1 MIEWRT
7 FVKILVSDPIS
18 DKGIEIFKQ
27 SKVDVDIKTKLSPE
41 ELAKIIGEY
50 DGLIVRSQT
59 KVTKDIIEAAKNLKI
74 IGRAGV
80 GIDNVD
86 VSAATKKGI
95 IVMNTPGGNTI
106 SAAEHTVSMM
116 LALSR
121 NIPQAN
127 SSLKAKEWKRK
138 DFMGS
143 EVLGKTLG
151 ILGLGRIGAEVAKR
165 ALSFGMNLIAY
176 DPFVTLEYAQKLG
189 VRLVQKK
196 EDLFK
201 EADYITLHMPV
212 NEETKYLINKETIAI
227 MKDGVRIINCAR
239 GAIINDKDL
248 AEAIKSGKVKG
259 AALDVFQKE
268 PPFDNPLLDLPNVIV
283 TPHLGASTEEAQV
296 NVAVD
301 IAKQVVD
308 ALDGRVVRNAIN
320 MPSVDPEMLKEI
332 KPYLDLA
339 EKLGKLA
346 GQFSQGR
353 TTELSIEYSGEVAD
367 YTVSPISTAL
377 IKGLLE
383 PILGEDVN
391 YINASFIAK
400 ERGIK
405 IVESKSSQLEDFANL
420 TIVKIKTDKE
430 ETLIGGTLF
439 GKNDARIVR
448 IGDFYLDAV
457 PEGYMLICSN
467 LDKPGVI
474 GYIGT
479 VLGKNRINIAAMHV
493 GRKKAVAGEAL
504 TVINIDN
511 EVPKGVLAEIKKY
524 KDITD
529 IKLVRL

>member
-1 MIEWRT
+1 M
-7 FVKILVSDPIS
+7 KILVSDPIS
-18 DKGIEIFKQ
+18 DKGIEIFRQ
-27 SKVDVDIKTKLSPE
+27 ANIDIDVKTKLSSE
-41 ELAKIIGEY
+41 ELTQIIGEY
-50 DGLIVRSQT
+50 DGLIIRSET
-59 KVTKDIIEAAKNLKI
+59 KVTKDIIESAKNLKI

-86 VSAATKKGI
+86 VPAATKKGI

-106 SAAEHTVSMM
+106 SAAEHTMSMM

-127 SSLKAKEWKRK
+127 ISLKAKEWRRK
-138 DFMGS
+138 DFTGT
-143 EVLGKTLG
+143 EVFGKTLG
-151 ILGLGRIGAEVAKR
+151 IIGLGRIGVEVAKR
-165 ALSFGMNLIAY
+165 ALSFGMYVIAY
-176 DPFVTLEYAQKLG
+176 DPFVSVDYTQKIG
-189 VRLVQKK
+189 VKLVKQK
-196 EDLFK
+196 EDLFR
-201 EADYITLHMPV
+201 EADYISLHIPV
-212 NEETKYLINKETIAI
+212 TEETKYLINKDSISK

-239 GAIINDKDL
+239 GSIVNENDL
-248 AEAIKSGKVKG
+248 TEALKSGKVKG
-259 AALDVFQKE
+259 AALDVFEKE
-268 PPFDNPLLDLPNVIV
+268 PPFESPFLDLPNVIV

-308 ALDGRVVRNAIN
+308 ALEGRMVRNAVN
-320 MPSVDPEMLKEI
+320 MPSVDPEILKEI

-346 GQFSQGR
+346 VQFAEGR
-353 TTELSIEYSGEVAD
+353 ITDVNIQYSGEVAN
-367 YTVSPISTAL
+367 YSVGPISTAF

-383 PILGEDVN
+383 PILEGDIN
-391 YINASFIAK
+391 YINAPVIAK

-405 IVESKSSQLEDFANL
+405 VVESKSSQVEDFANL
-420 TIVKIKTDKE
+420 IMVKIKSDKKK
-430 ETLIGGTLF
+430 TLIGGTLF
-439 GKNDARIVR
+439 GKNDLRIVR
-448 IGDFYLDAV
+448 VEDFYLDAV

-474 GYIGT
+474 GYLGT
-479 VLGKNRINIAAMHV
+479 VLGKNNINIAAMQV

-511 EVPKGVLAEIKKY
+511 EVTEGVLAELKKY

-529 IKLVRL
+529 IKLVKL